1 MSDKIRSSQTKPS
14 PTIAVSY
21 HYKACRTSNISKP
34 ALHKRDSY
42 LLFFIKF
49 LLSFFQEASPFPVP
63 PFPRSPRSPVPPV
76 PPSPS

>member
-1 MSDKIRSSQTKPS
+1 MSDKIRSSQPKPS

-49 LLSFFQEASPFPVP
+49 LLSFFQEASP
-63 PFPRSPRSPVPPV
+63 SPRSPVPSY
-76 PPSPS
+76 PPRYCTV